1 MQLGSTSTLGIWCKC
16 ALIGPCCEAF
26 RDRVVWRQVSYR
38 EGTLGLTGKGEWVRR
53 APWSC
58 GPSVGAGESAGSSVV
73 GAVVHS
79 GPIDQDGGRC
89 LCGSNDS
96 RECIWGACALCPGVG
111 SLSSAACPKFPLVHT
126 LGGSRDGSVLWS
138 LSPS

>member
-16 ALIGPCCEAF
+16 ALVGPCCEAL
-26 RDRVVWRQVSYR
+26 RDRVVWRQMSYR

-79 GPIDQDGGRC
+79 GPIDQDVCAVLMTQGSAFGVRV
-89 LCGSNDS
+89 LCVLVL
-96 RECIWGACALCPGVG
+96 GASALLLVP
-111 SLSSAACPKFPLVHT
+111 SSH
-126 LGGSRDGSVLWS
+126 
-138 LSPS
+138 